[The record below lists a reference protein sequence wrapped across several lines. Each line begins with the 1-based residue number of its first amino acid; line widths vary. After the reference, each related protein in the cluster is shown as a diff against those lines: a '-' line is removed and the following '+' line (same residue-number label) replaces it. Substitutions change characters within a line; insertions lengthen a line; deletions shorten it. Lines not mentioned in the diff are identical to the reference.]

1 MTALHHTAFH
11 RPRSLPHILTVP
23 DTPKFAPSPRLT
35 AAFEYACQLHAK
47 QARKG
52 TTIPYVAHLMAV
64 AALVME
70 HGGGEDEAIAA
81 LLHDAIEDQNHDG
94 SVPAEIGARFGPKVL
109 ALVEACSDSEGP
121 NDKPPRQERKEAY
134 LAHLRTAPAN
144 VRLISAADKLHNA
157 RAILEDY
164 RRMGDDLW
172 ERFTE
177 GRDEQLRYYRNLV
190 TALRKADYGG
200 QSRALVDQLDEVVTA
215 LETEVDRAAL

>member
-1 MTALHHTAFH
+1 
-11 RPRSLPHILTVP
+11 VP
-23 DTPKFAPSPRLT
+23 DTPRFSPSPRLT

-52 TTIPYVAHLMAV
+52 TTIPYIAHLMAV
-64 AALVME
+64 AALVIE
-70 HGGGEDEAIAA
+70 HGGAEDEAIAA

-94 SVPAEIGARFGPKVL
+94 SVPGEIGARFGPKVL
-109 ALVEACSDSEGP
+109 ALVEACSDSKGP
-121 NDKPPRQERKEAY
+121 DKPPWRERKEAY
-134 LAHLRTAPAN
+134 VAHLRTAPAN
-144 VRLISAADKLHNA
+144 VRLIAAADKLHNA

-172 ERFTE
+172 ERFTAR
-177 GRDEQLRYYRNLV
+177 RDEQLRYYRNLV

-215 LETEVDRAAL
+215 LEREVDRSAL

>member
-1 MTALHHTAFH
+1 
-11 RPRSLPHILTVP
+11 
-23 DTPKFAPSPRLT
+23 
-35 AAFEYACQLHAK
+35 
-47 QARKG
+47 
-52 TTIPYVAHLMAV
+52 MAV

-81 LLHDAIEDQNHDG
+81 LLHDAIEDHNHDG
-94 SVPAEIGARFGPKVL
+94 TIPGEIGTRFGPKVR

-121 NDKPPRQERKEAY
+121 EDKPRWGDRKEAY

-144 VRLISAADKLHNA
+144 VRLIAAADKLHNA

-190 TALRKADYGG
+190 TALRKGDFGS
-200 QSRALVDQLDEVVTA
+200 QSRGLVDQLDEVVTA
-215 LETEVDRAAL
+215 LESEVDRAAL